1 MPYIGGREAPEL
13 RALFAEGRLHFISYR
28 DLTLRTVGECG

>member
-1 MPYIGGREAPEL
+1 MAYISPYIPPQNPGIA
-13 RALFAEGRLHFISYR
+13 RLIVSHFISYR